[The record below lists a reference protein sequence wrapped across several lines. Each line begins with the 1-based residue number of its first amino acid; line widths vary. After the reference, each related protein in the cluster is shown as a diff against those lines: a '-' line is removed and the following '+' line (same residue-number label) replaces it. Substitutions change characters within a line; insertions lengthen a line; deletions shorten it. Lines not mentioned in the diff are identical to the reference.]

1 MSEQGLNLKLNS
13 TWKTQPIPR
22 GKQIA
27 RHNKTAF
34 KTTVSLYLNRNL
46 VEKARKQGL
55 NLSRICE
62 EALNSILTY
71 MEAQNNETPQTES
84 SKFLNRGSFQKE
96 TRAGSSVWYERL
108 TCTQEVGGSNPPRST
123 GTNPGTLGMFLYYLC
138 FLKILVPLK
147 SQTYS
152 NPASTSVHASFSECA
167 TLAVNSSSSELTSCV

>member
-1 MSEQGLNLKLNS
+1 MSLKLNS

-27 RHNKTAF
+27 RHNKTAL
-34 KTTVSLYLNRNL
+34 KTTVSLYLNKNL

-71 MEAQNNETPQTES
+71 MEAQNNENSKSES

-123 GTNPGTLGMFLYYLC
+123 STDALHYSFNSYLN
-138 FLKILVPLK
+138 L
-147 SQTYS
+147 
-152 NPASTSVHASFSECA
+152 ER
-167 TLAVNSSSSELTSCV
+167 